1 MNDIDAHVHVWSDD
15 IRRYPLL
22 PGAPTAHMDLPRFS
36 GEDVFNMIRPHG
48 FERAV
53 LVQSS
58 FYGDDHSLL
67 TDTIASYPAEFRG
80 IAALGDSTPGI
91 IHRMRELAVCGVRGF
106 RIIQLNLVNPRW
118 LDTPGYEAMFRCA
131 ADEGLLICPLIDP
144 GAMLALAAMCR
155 RFPKAGVVIDHMARI
170 GAGGVIREEDAAL
183 LATMAELPNVFVKVS
198 GFWALGRAKPPYDDL
213 VPLIRRLRDAFGAER
228 LMWASDGP
236 YGMTR
241 GSYADAVSLVRERL
255 DYLSDAERA
264 MILGGTAER
273 VFFTG

>member
-1 MNDIDAHVHVWSDD
+1 MNDIDSHVHVWSDD

-22 PGAPTAHMDLPRFS
+22 PGAPTAHMDLPRFT
-36 GEDVFNMIRPHG
+36 GEDVLNMIRPHG

-67 TDTIASYPAEFRG
+67 ADTIASQPTKFRG

-91 IHRMRELAVCGVRGF
+91 VHRMRELASRGVRGF
-106 RIIQLNLVNPRW
+106 RIIQLNPVDPGW
-118 LDTPGYEAMFRCA
+118 LDTPGHEAMFRCA
-131 ADEGLLICPLIDP
+131 ADEGLLVCPLIDP
-144 GAMLALAAMCR
+144 GALPPLAAMCQ
-155 RFPKAGVVIDHMARI
+155 RFPKAAVVIDHMARI
-170 GAGGVIREEDAAL
+170 GAGGVIREEDVASLTA
-183 LATMAELPNVFVKVS
+183 MAELPNVFVKVS

-213 VPLIRRLRDAFGAER
+213 VPLIRWLRDVFGAER

-241 GSYADAVSLVRERL
+241 GSYAAAVALVRERL
-255 DYLSDAERA
+255 DYLNDAERA

-273 VFFTG
+273 VFFSG